1 MSTEAPTTLC
11 TTVTGEAVAKPFR
24 AAIIATTSASSP
36 RPKLVG
42 LLANSNA
49 PSRAYA
55 EWTAKA
61 CQAVGINYELREV
74 GAIKEGQEHATAEE
88 GEVEEAILEANA
100 DDEVHGIMV
109 YYPILGP
116 RQDGY
121 LQQAVSPL
129 KDVEGLNFTWLFSLY
144 HNTRFIDPRK
154 IALAAQVVSPP
165 AASTSGS
172 SPAEPELVK
181 AILPCTPLAIVK
193 TLEHC
198 QVYNPLLPYGSR
210 AFGKTIT
217 VINRSEVVGRPLA
230 ALLANDGARVFSVD
244 LDGIQE
250 FTRRKTSAPTDEGD
264 KPRPSFQPR
273 HFVQS
278 TPLKLED
285 CLAISDVVVSGV
297 SDSMNHFSEGRCDRT
312 DACCDSLLPQ
322 VPSAAY
328 KISTDALKEGVFA
341 VNFSESK
348 NFEANIKEKPK
359 CIAKASIYCP
369 GIGKATIVLLQ
380 RNLLRLRQYQDIL
393 KGITPSNK

>member
-1 MSTEAPTTLC
+1 MSIEVPTTLC
-11 TTVTGEAVAKPFR
+11 ATVTGEAVAKPFR
-24 AAIIATTSASSP
+24 AAIIATTSTSSP

-74 GAIKEGQEHATAEE
+74 GAIKKGQDHAVAEQ

-109 YYPILGP
+109 YYPIFGP

-172 SPAEPELVK
+172 GPAEPELVK

-198 QVYNPLLPYGSR
+198 QVYNPVLPYGSR

-250 FTRRKTSAPTDEGD
+250 FTRRRTSAPAAEGE

-297 SDSMNHFSEGRCDRT
+297 
-312 DACCDSLLPQ
+312 
-322 VPSAAY
+322 PSAAY
-328 KISTDALKEGVFA
+328 KISTDALKEGVIA

-348 NFEANIKEKPK
+348 NFETNIKE
-359 CIAKASIYCP
+359 KASIYCP

-380 RNLLRLRQYQDIL
+380 RNLLRLREYQDIL
-393 KGITPSNK
+393 KGIASSSE

>member
-1 MSTEAPTTLC
+1 MSTEVPTTLC
-11 TTVTGEAVAKPFR
+11 TTVTGESVAKPFR
-24 AAIIATTSASSP
+24 AAIIATISTSSP

-74 GAIKEGQEHATAEE
+74 GAIKEGQDHAVAEQ

-109 YYPILGP
+109 YYPIFGP

-129 KDVEGLNFTWLFSLY
+129 KDVEGLNFTCPDLHYTRLFSLY

-172 SPAEPELVK
+172 GPTEPELVK

-198 QVYNPLLPYGSR
+198 QVYNPVLPYGSR

-250 FTRRKTSAPTDEGD
+250 FTRRRTSAPAAEGE

-297 SDSMNHFSEGRCDRT
+297 
-312 DACCDSLLPQ
+312 
-322 VPSAAY
+322 PSAAY
-328 KISTDALKEGVFA
+328 KISTDALKEGVIA

-348 NFEANIKEKPK
+348 NFETNIKE
-359 CIAKASIYCP
+359 KASIYCP

-393 KGITPSNK
+393 KGIASSSE